1 MFLSGSREPSTRVVR
16 RSLLRYR
23 PATRRRCERVS
34 GSSRS
39 QGTRNWRA
47 EPETAISSAI
57 AATTVLA
64 VAATSHSRGEHFVV
78 GASSSRRRQPV
89 QPVQPVQ
96 LVQLRTAMLQQLL

>member
-1 MFLSGSREPSTRVVR
+1 
-16 RSLLRYR
+16 
-23 PATRRRCERVS
+23 
-34 GSSRS
+34 
-39 QGTRNWRA
+39 
-47 EPETAISSAI
+47 
-57 AATTVLA
+57 VLA